1 MKNIF
6 VLVMALF
13 IGIAD
18 AVAANTIQKVAPTFW
33 WAGMKN
39 PELQVLLYGDNISK
53 SEVNLTAQDITIQEV
68 VTFDNPNYL
77 IIYMDIAEARPQQF
91 NIVLKNGKKE
101 TIVPYELKQRDANS
115 SQIQGFDA
123 SDVLYLIMPDR
134 FSNGTPDNDVIPG
147 MQTTSIDRKEPF
159 ARHGGDI
166 KGIENHLDYLSD
178 LGITAIWLNPTQE
191 NDSRGGSYHGYA
203 ITDYYQVD
211 RRLGSN
217 EEFKNFVE
225 NTHKKGM
232 KVVMDMI
239 FNHCGSDNYLFK
251 DKPSNDWFHYKSNY
265 VQTSYRTGAVQDIH
279 ASNIDYQ
286 LAVDGWFT
294 RSMPDLNHNNRH
306 VATYLIQN
314 SIWWIEYAHINGIR
328 QDTHPYADFD
338 MMSRWCKAVLT
349 EYPYFNIVGETWVN
363 SNVQIAFWQKDSKLA
378 APRNSYLPTVM
389 DFPLMYAMNQAFDE
403 NTNDGDGGLFKLY
416 EYLAQDIVYQDP
428 MNLLIFLDNHD
439 TSRFC
444 SNGEKAKNLNR
455 FKQAVTFLLTTRGIP
470 QIYYGTEILMVA
482 DKANGDGQLRCDFP
496 GGWPGDSSNQFQ
508 ASDRTDHQNEAFNFL
523 RKLLQWRKHN
533 EVIAK
538 GSLKHFAP
546 NKGIYVYERKL
557 GQKSVLVFLN
567 GRDQR
572 QELPLDHY
580 KEVLSK
586 SKGHD
591 ILLDKDIMLDH
602 SIQMEPRGIR
612 IIEMN

>member
-18 AVAANTIQKVAPTFW
+18 AVAANSIHKVAPTFW

-77 IIYMDIAEARPQQF
+77 IIYMDIAEAKPQQF

-428 MNLLIFLDNHD
+428 MKLLIFLDNHD

-444 SNGEKAKNLNR
+444 SNEEKAKNLNR

-482 DKANGDGQLRCDFP
+482 DKANGDGLLRCDFP

-508 ASDRTDHQNEAFNFL
+508 ASDRTHHQNEAFNFL

>member
-18 AVAANTIQKVAPTFW
+18 AVAANSIHKVAPTFW

-77 IIYMDIAEARPQQF
+77 IIYMDIAEAKPQQF

-225 NTHKKGM
+225 NTHK
-232 KVVMDMI
+232 
-239 FNHCGSDNYLFK
+239 
-251 DKPSNDWFHYKSNY
+251 
-265 VQTSYRTGAVQDIH
+265 
-279 ASNIDYQ
+279 
-286 LAVDGWFT
+286 
-294 RSMPDLNHNNRH
+294 
-306 VATYLIQN
+306 
-314 SIWWIEYAHINGIR
+314 
-328 QDTHPYADFD
+328 
-338 MMSRWCKAVLT
+338 
-349 EYPYFNIVGETWVN
+349 
-363 SNVQIAFWQKDSKLA
+363 
-378 APRNSYLPTVM
+378 
-389 DFPLMYAMNQAFDE
+389 
-403 NTNDGDGGLFKLY
+403 
-416 EYLAQDIVYQDP
+416 
-428 MNLLIFLDNHD
+428 
-439 TSRFC
+439 
-444 SNGEKAKNLNR
+444 
-455 FKQAVTFLLTTRGIP
+455 
-470 QIYYGTEILMVA
+470 
-482 DKANGDGQLRCDFP
+482 
-496 GGWPGDSSNQFQ
+496 
-508 ASDRTDHQNEAFNFL
+508 
-523 RKLLQWRKHN
+523 
-533 EVIAK
+533 
-538 GSLKHFAP
+538 
-546 NKGIYVYERKL
+546 
-557 GQKSVLVFLN
+557 
-567 GRDQR
+567 
-572 QELPLDHY
+572 
-580 KEVLSK
+580 
-586 SKGHD
+586 
-591 ILLDKDIMLDH
+591 
-602 SIQMEPRGIR
+602 
-612 IIEMN
+612 